1 MIAGLE
7 FFKSRRF
14 WVVLTASTSAVTVG
28 TAGVSV
34 MLVLYFPQMAGG
46 THGFFSMLAGFAF
59 CILAAGAVWFFY
71 RSVYLARPLQDGY
84 SLRRT
89 IGVIVAA
96 SMVAFSESAAVYWL
110 LVAPILAGRAD
121 GSVALVGSM
130 MAANFFGLFAG
141 RVIAE
146 FEQTAIMDAKYGLD
160 ERAAMTARPPKTT
173 GR

>member
-7 FFKSRRF
+7 FLKSWRF
-14 WVVLTASTSAVTVG
+14 WVVLTASTSAVTIG

-34 MLVLYFPQMAGG
+34 VLTLSFPRLAGW
-46 THGFFSMLAGFAF
+46 THGLFSMLAGFAF
-59 CILAAGAVWFFY
+59 CILVAGIVWFFY
-71 RSVYLARPLQDGY
+71 RSVNWARPRPDEH
-84 SLRRT
+84 SLRRF

-96 SMVAFSESAAVYWL
+96 GMVALLEGMAVYLL
-110 LVAPILAGRAD
+110 LVVPILAGRAD
-121 GSVALVGSM
+121 GSVALVVSM
-130 MAANFFGLFAG
+130 MAANFFGLSAG

-160 ERAAMTARPPKTT
+160 ERATMTARPPKAT